1 MEGHMNRK
9 DAGFTLI
16 EAVVVLAVATILVAT
31 AIPAFGGLVERQ
43 RASNAMTSLTTQM
56 AQARMAAI
64 TYRRPAILCP
74 SLDGLACHP
83 GGDWSMGWM
92 LFLDRNNDRRPDDAD
107 ALLRVDLAPR
117 SRHLRLPGTRGRPY
131 LRYLPDGRSAGTNLT
146 IHVCNRQG
154 LRLGTVI
161 VNNAGRART
170 ERPGQPMPCPH

>member
-1 MEGHMNRK
+1 MNRK

-16 EAVVVLAVATILVAT
+16 EAIVVMAVAAILAAA
-31 AIPAFGGLVERQ
+31 AIPSFGALVERQ
-43 RASNAMTSLTTQM
+43 RASSAMMSLTTQM

-83 GGDWSMGWM
+83 GGDWSMGWI
-92 LFLDRNNDRRPDDAD
+92 LFLDRNDDRRPDAAD
-107 ALLRVDLAPR
+107 DILRVDLAPR
-117 SRHLRLPGTRGRPY
+117 SRHLRLPGTRGRPH

-154 LRLGTVI
+154 QRLGAVI

-170 ERPGQPMPCPH
+170 ERPKAPTPCPY